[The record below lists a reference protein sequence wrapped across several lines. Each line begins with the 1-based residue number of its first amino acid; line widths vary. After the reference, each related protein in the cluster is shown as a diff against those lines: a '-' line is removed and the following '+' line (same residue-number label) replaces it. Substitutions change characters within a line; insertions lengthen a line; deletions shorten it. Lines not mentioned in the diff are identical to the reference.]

1 MLIFGLSSKQV
12 LLATLFYVCEVC
24 GNQGAHQLVKQVRRF
39 TFFFIPIFPV
49 GTRYV
54 DTCTFCGRAMDV
66 PRDRAEA
73 AVAGQG
79 SAELQ

>member
-24 GNQGAHQLVKQVRRF
+24 GNQAAHQLVKHVRRF
-39 TFFFIPIFPV
+39 TLFFIPIFPV
-49 GTRYV
+49 GTRYL
-54 DTCTFCGRAMDV
+54 DTCTHCGRTLDV

-79 SAELQ
+79 SAELR